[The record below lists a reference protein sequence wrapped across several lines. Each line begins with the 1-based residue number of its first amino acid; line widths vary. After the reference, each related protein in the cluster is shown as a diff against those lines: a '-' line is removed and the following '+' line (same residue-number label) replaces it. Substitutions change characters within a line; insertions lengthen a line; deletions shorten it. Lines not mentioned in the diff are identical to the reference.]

1 MNDLTISAEIVTG
14 IDKIAKHFDLSV
26 RELLENIN
34 QGKLIVI
41 NPEELED
48 LIDLQEAKEA
58 ENNPLNQERISWDII
73 KQNLEID

>member
-14 IDKIAKHFDLSV
+14 IDKIAKQFNLSV
-26 RELLENIN
+26 RDLLENIN

-48 LIDLQEAKEA
+48 LIDLQEATEA